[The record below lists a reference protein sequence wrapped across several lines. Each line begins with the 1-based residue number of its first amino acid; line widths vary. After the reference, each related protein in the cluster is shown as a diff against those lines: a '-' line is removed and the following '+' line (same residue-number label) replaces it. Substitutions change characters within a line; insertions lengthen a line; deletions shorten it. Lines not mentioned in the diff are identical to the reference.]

1 MPIKERRSIGGFI
14 AAKESLHSTVPAIIT
29 WFHLRPI
36 FACSHNRTDPMTHP
50 KYSHSFEVVA
60 DLPAPLRPLRELAY
74 NFRWTWHHETRDLFR
89 EMERQLWDTVGHN
102 PVQFLDQLSAERMKR
117 LCDDESFIARLNA
130 CAENLKQYLASPTW
144 FDEAFPGKRD
154 STLIAYFCAEFG
166 VSESLPIYSGGLG
179 ILAGDHL
186 KAASDLGIP
195 LVGVGLLYAKGYF
208 KQFLSPDGWQQENY
222 PTYDFYQLPLQLVRG
237 EDLQPVRIEV
247 GFPDRTVTCQV
258 WKAQVGRIPLYLLD
272 SNVLEN
278 QPTDQGITD
287 MLYGGDEEMR
297 IRQEMILGMG
307 GMRALEKLNLKP
319 TVCHMNEGHAA
330 FLALERIRQFMAT
343 KNVDFR
349 TARQVTVGGNVF
361 TTHTPVPAGF
371 DVFEPGLL
379 ESYIGSM
386 AQSLGVPFA
395 DLLKLG
401 RFDEKNGGEAFNMAL
416 LAMAN
421 ANRVN
426 GVSKLHAS
434 VSRGM
439 FNQRWPDYPEDE
451 VPIEAITNGVH
462 TMTWVCRRMAR
473 LYDEYLSPDWRRGG
487 DDPEIWKDVYKIPDR
502 ELWAARENQRGDF
515 VRFARKYIL
524 TTAEKRGMGRAL
536 FGQNESILDPR
547 ILTIGFARRF
557 ATYKRA
563 TLLLTD
569 RERLKALLLHQER
582 PIQFIM
588 AGKSHPRDDGGKR
601 LIQEL
606 VQFATR
612 EGVRHRMVFLEDYDM
627 EVARAMVQGV
637 DLWLNNPRRPM
648 EASGTSGM
656 KVLANGVLNC
666 SVLDGWWDE
675 AYSTGVGWA
684 IGERYQ
690 VADHEQQDWLDSRT
704 LYHLIENE
712 IAPNFYHRTD
722 GSVPTA
728 WIEMVKNSISRLAP
742 HFSTSRMVKEYATKC
757 YMPSSEAYHLLADN
771 IENAKTALIWRDRV
785 NSNWAKIRIVALK
798 DNMQSVNSIGSECR
812 MEVTVDLDGLSPE
825 DVQVQALVGRV
836 DSNRDL
842 RDIEVVN
849 LDDSAKDGTVHV
861 YKACFRCTVTGN
873 RGYTVRII
881 PKSDFVHVPS
891 EMKLVK
897 WHSG

>member
-1 MPIKERRSIGGFI
+1 MK
-14 AAKESLHSTVPAIIT
+14 
-29 WFHLRPI
+29 
-36 FACSHNRTDPMTHP
+36 HP

-60 DLPAPLRPLRELAY
+60 DLPVPLRPLRELAY

-89 EMERQLWDTVGHN
+89 EMDRQLWDKVGHN
-102 PVQFLDQLSAERMKR
+102 PVQFIDQLSADRMKK
-117 LCDDESFIARLNA
+117 LVQDEGFLARLSA
-130 CAENLKQYLASPTW
+130 CADNLKNYLASDTW
-144 FDEAFPGKRD
+144 FDKAYPGKRED
-154 STLIAYFCAEFG
+154 TLVAYFCAEFG

-247 GFPDRTVTCQV
+247 EFPDRTVTCQV
-258 WKAQVGRIPLYLLD
+258 WKALVGRISLYLLD

-278 QPTDQGITD
+278 QPKDQGITD

-307 GMRALEKLNLKP
+307 GMRALQALGLKP

-330 FLALERIRQFMAT
+330 FLSLERIRQFMVAN
-343 KNVDFR
+343 KVDFR

-379 ESYIGSM
+379 ESYIGKVTE
-386 AQSLGVPFA
+386 SLGQPFA

-401 RFDEKNGGEAFNMAL
+401 RFDGQNQGEAFNMAL
-416 LAMAN
+416 LAMSN
-421 ANRVN
+421 SNFVN
-426 GVSKLHAS
+426 GVSKLHAT

-439 FNQRWPDYPEDE
+439 FQGRWPDYPEDE

-462 TMTWVCRRMAR
+462 MMTWVCRRMAR
-473 LYDEYLSPDWRRGG
+473 LYDEYLSPDWRRVP

-515 VRFARKYIL
+515 VRFARRYLIA
-524 TTAEKRGMGRAL
+524 TAESRGMGKTL

-547 ILTIGFARRF
+547 VLTIGFARRF

-569 RERLKALLLHQER
+569 RERLKALLLHKER
-582 PIQFIM
+582 PIQIVI

-606 VQFATR
+606 VQFAAR

-637 DLWLNNPRRPM
+637 DLWLNNPRRPN

-656 KVLANGVLNC
+656 KVLANGALNC

-675 AYSTGVGWA
+675 AFEPGNGWA

-690 VADHEQQDWLDSRT
+690 VNDHEQQDWLDSRT

-712 IAPNFYHRTD
+712 ISPNFYHRTD
-722 GSVPTA
+722 GAVPSA
-728 WIEMVKNSISRLAP
+728 WMELVKKSISQLAP
-742 HFSTSRMVKEYATKC
+742 YFSTSRMVKEYASKC
-757 YMPSSEAYHLLADN
+757 YVPASDSYHKLADN
-771 IENAKTALIWRDRV
+771 LDNARTALSWRDRV
-785 NSNWAKIRIVALK
+785 YTNWAKIRIVAIK
-798 DNMQSVNSIGSECR
+798 DNMQSVNSLGSECC
-812 MEVTVDLDGLSPE
+812 MQVQVDLDGLTPA
-825 DVQVQALVGRV
+825 DVQVQALVGKV

-842 RDIEVVN
+842 QDIEIIN
-849 LDDSAKDGTVHV
+849 LDDFSKEEANYVYTAKF
-861 YKACFRCTVTGN
+861 KCTVTGN
-873 RGYTVRII
+873 RGYTIRII
-881 PKSDFVHVPS
+881 PKSDFVNVPS

-897 WHSG
+897 WHRG